1 MIHRRDEFR
10 GAQATI
16 DKVHQLAK
24 DGKINL
30 FTQYQMASVKGDKN
44 LESIDIKHDNN
55 EIKNLKTDY
64 VLGFFGLIMQLGPIA
79 NWGLN
84 IDKKTIEVDTEKF
97 ETNQKGIYAVG
108 DICNYPG
115 KLKLI
120 LSGFHEGALAARAC
134 FKLARPNEKY
144 RFEFTT
150 SSKTIKERLGVK
162 KVIELYSANT
172 PNGKKISI
180 MLEEIGYEYKVIN
193 IDLNKGDQFKPEFK
207 KISPFSKIPVI
218 IDQDNNKNIF
228 ESGAILMYLA
238 EQSGKFYDTKDR
250 LEINQWLMAQM
261 GYVGPMLGQHHQFH
275 HYNPGKSQFGE
286 ERYFKISKRIYEE
299 LDERLSKS
307 RFLAGE
313 NYTIAD
319 IGTFP
324 WIARHEWHDI
334 GLKNYKNLTRWY
346 VEISEREAVKKG
358 FKFMNK
364 DEVPP
369 KP

>member
-1 MIHRRDEFR
+1 MID
-10 GAQATI
+10 
-16 DKVHQLAK
+16 
-24 DGKINL
+24 
-30 FTQYQMASVKGDKN
+30 
-44 LESIDIKHDNN
+44 
-55 EIKNLKTDY
+55 
-64 VLGFFGLIMQLGPIA
+64 
-79 NWGLN
+79 
-84 IDKKTIEVDTEKF
+84 
-97 ETNQKGIYAVG
+97 
-108 DICNYPG
+108 
-115 KLKLI
+115 
-120 LSGFHEGALAARAC
+120 
-134 FKLARPNEKY
+134 
-144 RFEFTT
+144 
-150 SSKTIKERLGVK
+150 
-162 KVIELYSANT
+162 LYSANT

-218 IDQDNNKNIF
+218 IDQDTNKNIF

-286 ERYFKISKRIYEE
+286 ERYFKITKRIYEE

-346 VEISEREAVKKG
+346 VEISERDAVKKG

>member
-1 MIHRRDEFR
+1 MID
-10 GAQATI
+10 
-16 DKVHQLAK
+16 
-24 DGKINL
+24 
-30 FTQYQMASVKGDKN
+30 
-44 LESIDIKHDNN
+44 
-55 EIKNLKTDY
+55 
-64 VLGFFGLIMQLGPIA
+64 
-79 NWGLN
+79 
-84 IDKKTIEVDTEKF
+84 
-97 ETNQKGIYAVG
+97 
-108 DICNYPG
+108 
-115 KLKLI
+115 
-120 LSGFHEGALAARAC
+120 
-134 FKLARPNEKY
+134 
-144 RFEFTT
+144 
-150 SSKTIKERLGVK
+150 
-162 KVIELYSANT
+162 LYSANT

-299 LDERLSKS
+299 LDERLSQS

-358 FKFMNK
+358 FKFMNT

>member
-1 MIHRRDEFR
+1 
-10 GAQATI
+10 
-16 DKVHQLAK
+16 
-24 DGKINL
+24 
-30 FTQYQMASVKGDKN
+30 
-44 LESIDIKHDNN
+44 
-55 EIKNLKTDY
+55 
-64 VLGFFGLIMQLGPIA
+64 
-79 NWGLN
+79 
-84 IDKKTIEVDTEKF
+84 
-97 ETNQKGIYAVG
+97 
-108 DICNYPG
+108 
-115 KLKLI
+115 
-120 LSGFHEGALAARAC
+120 
-134 FKLARPNEKY
+134 
-144 RFEFTT
+144 
-150 SSKTIKERLGVK
+150 
-162 KVIELYSANT
+162 
-172 PNGKKISI
+172 

-334 GLKNYKNLTRWY
+334 GLKNYENLTRWY

-358 FKFMNK
+358 FKFMNE